1 MDAQNQNTT
10 PSRGITQ
17 GQECSGATIR
27 GEA

>member
-1 MDAQNQNTT
+1 MDAQNKNTT
-10 PSRGITQ
+10 PGHGITQ